1 MSFRREALAVARLDW
16 AEVARSRWLAVCL
29 SLYALLAAVFVLV
42 GLRES
47 SVVGFTGM
55 GRVLFSLCHAL
66 VLVLP
71 LVALAVT
78 GQVVNRARDEGA
90 LELLMSHPVRRGS
103 YFAAVTAVRILA
115 LALPLVAML
124 LGLGLLGW
132 ALFDQ
137 AVPWTLIGRSAAV
150 CAALL
155 WAFGALGLLVSVA
168 VRSAARAMTW
178 LVLLW
183 FAGVALLDFG
193 LIGLMLSWRLQ
204 PESVFL
210 LAVLNPVE
218 TARLA
223 LLSAAEPELAV
234 LGPVGFFLAN
244 RLGANAL
251 FALGVAWPALFGLGA
266 WLLALRTLRRGDI
279 V

>member
-1 MSFRREALAVARLDW
+1 MSARREIAAMARLDW
-16 AEVARSRWLAVCL
+16 AEVARSRWLVVCL
-29 SLYALLAAVFVLV
+29 GLYALLAAVFVLV

-78 GQVVNRARDEGA
+78 GQVVNRAREDGS
-90 LELLMSHPVRRGS
+90 LELLMSQPVSRAN
-103 YFAAVTAVRILA
+103 YFVAVTAVRTLA
-115 LALPLVAML
+115 LALPLALLL
-124 LGLGLLGW
+124 LGLGLAGW
-132 ALFDQ
+132 ALWGQ
-137 AVPWTLIGRSAAV
+137 AVPWTLILRSSAV
-150 CAALL
+150 CTALL
-155 WAFGALGLLVSVA
+155 WAFAALGLLVSVR
-168 VRSAARAMTW
+168 VRSAARAMTY

-193 LIGLMLSWRLQ
+193 LIGLMLSWRLH

-210 LAVLNPVE
+210 LAALNPVE
-218 TARLA
+218 AARLA

-234 LGPVGFFLAN
+234 LGPVGLFLAD
-244 RLGANAL
+244 RLGPGAL
-251 FALGVAWPALFGLGA
+251 FALGVGWPLVFGAGA
-266 WLLALRTLRRGDI
+266 WGAALRSLRRGDI
-279 V
+279 A